1 MKKMIYT
8 GLSVALIA
16 VLQSC
21 GSKGW
26 TPEAKESAHK
36 ICKMGM
42 EISYPADAQSICDCY
57 IGKLAEKYPKADQ
70 TTEQSEAL
78 LNECSADAK
87 KKADSEFER
96 KMNESMQ
103 SMEDGLENAGD
114 AIENAVDE
122 TGKKIDETATKV
134 KEKIEEK
141 K

>member
-8 GLSVALIA
+8 GLSVALVI

-26 TPEAKESAHK
+26 TTEAKESAHK

-42 EISYPADAQSICDCY
+42 DISYPDDSQTICDCY

-70 TTEQSEAL
+70 TPDQSTAL
-78 LNECSADAK
+78 MDECSADAK
-87 KKADSEFER
+87 KKADAEFER

-103 SMEDGLENAGD
+103 SLEESIDNAG
-114 AIENAVDE
+114 E
-122 TGKKIDETATKV
+122 KIDEAADAV
-134 KEKIEEK
+134 KEKVEEVK